1 MNIAKEVFEN
11 EENTSDIDNIEEK
24 SDTEESEKSETVDA
38 NVEELQ
44 TENAELKR
52 KKFRIRITI

>member
-44 TENAELKR
+44 TENAELKE
-52 KKFRIRITI
+52 KIQN